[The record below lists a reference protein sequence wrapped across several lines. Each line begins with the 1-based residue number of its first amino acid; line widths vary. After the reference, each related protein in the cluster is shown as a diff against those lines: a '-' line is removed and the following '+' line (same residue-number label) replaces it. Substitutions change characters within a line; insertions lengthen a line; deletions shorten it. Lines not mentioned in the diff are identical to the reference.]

1 MEETIDKR
9 KKVSVSKEEADILKW
24 LFVKTL
30 VPVVLI
36 ILISSAVLYFGLEFL
51 MKQTGFDNY
60 GLAPGITIRNVSRFV
75 SAYMIIAL
83 VNVLLM
89 VTLSVIVMYA
99 ALRNIILPVI
109 RITREMK
116 DCIESKARITLT
128 VRKSDRLLIP
138 LVEMI
143 NRFSLHK

>member
-1 MEETIDKR
+1 MEETADKR
-9 KKVSVSKEEADILKW
+9 KKVSITSEEADILKW

-60 GLAPGITIRNVSRFV
+60 GLAPGATISNVSRFV

-83 VNVLLM
+83 ANVLLM
-89 VTLSVIVMYA
+89 ITLSVIVMYA
-99 ALRNIILPVI
+99 ALHNIILPVM

-116 DCIESKARITLT
+116 DCVESKAKVTLT

-143 NRFSLHK
+143 NKL